1 MKAQIVIVAQHASGQ
16 IDPVTYEVIAC
27 AQELGRKQNFV
38 SVVLVLGKDIR
49 GLAQEIADTC
59 GIEVIGIENEALE
72 MYNAEAYRAALSKT
86 LLQIY
91 PAYIMLPHTA
101 MGYDL
106 AAPLAIDL
114 KAACI
119 TSVEAI
125 VTADRGV
132 SFQRT
137 LFSGKITAQIMPCK
151 MPAVLTIQPG
161 AWSAE
166 KEKGTHAGEIC
177 ITQMQFKPTST
188 KTICIKPSEHEG
200 LDLNQADVIIAAGKG
215 IGNEETLSLIF
226 ELAKI
231 FPNSA
236 VGSSRTVCDQ
246 GWLGYQHQIGSTGK
260 TVAPKLYIAVG
271 ISGAIQHIAGMKD
284 SQVIVAINK
293 DPNASIFAVAEYGIV
308 ENLEAF
314 IPALLDEYRQ
324 LRFGQK
330 EV

>member
-1 MKAQIVIVAQHASGQ
+1 MKAQIVIVAQHTSGQ
-16 IDPVTYEVIAC
+16 VDPVTYEVIAC
-27 AQELGRKQNFV
+27 AQELGRKQNFA
-38 SVVLVLGKDIR
+38 SIVVVLGKKTR

-59 GIEVIGIENEALE
+59 GLEIIGIENEALE
-72 MYNAEAYRAALSKT
+72 MYNAEAYRAALGEA
-86 LLQIY
+86 LMQLH
-91 PAYIMLPHTA
+91 PAYIVLPHTS

-106 AAPLAIDL
+106 AAPLSIDL

-125 VTADRGV
+125 LTTDHAV
-132 SFQRT
+132 SFQRS
-137 LFSGKITAQIMPCK
+137 LFSGKIIAQIVPCK
-151 MPAVLTIQPG
+151 TPAVLTIQPG
-161 AWSAE
+161 AWRAE
-166 KEKGTHAGEIC
+166 KEKVTHTVEIC
-177 ITQMQFKPTST
+177 ITQMHLKPTST
-188 KTICIKPSEHEG
+188 KTICMKPSEHEG

-215 IGNEETLSLIF
+215 IGNEENLSLIF

-260 TVAPKLYIAVG
+260 TVAPKLYVAVG
-271 ISGAIQHIAGMKD
+271 ISGAIQHITGMKD

-293 DPNASIFAVAEYGIV
+293 DPNASIFSVAEYCIV
-308 ENLEAF
+308 EDLEAF

-324 LRFGQK
+324 LKSGQK
-330 EV
+330 